1 MLVDLH
7 VHLRGTLIR
16 ETALSLAERNGGDIP
31 GDANSSGAYGWH
43 DFESFLRA
51 YDMVTSVV
59 RSAADLEEVACSY
72 LRRCA
77 AVGGAYVEFMLSP
90 PDLAR
95 TGVPFPDL
103 LRALRSAAERAAEEW
118 SIHSRLVATAVRH
131 LGPEAAIGAARMATS
146 VRSDIV
152 VGFGLTGN
160 ENLYA
165 ASEFAEAFHIARS
178 EGLRATAHA
187 GEHRPAETIIEAI
200 DSLGLDRVGHGVRAI
215 EAPDVTRQ
223 LAEAQIPL
231 EICLGSNLALGLYP
245 SITEHPVRGLSDAG
259 CAIVL
264 GTDDPG
270 FFDTDL
276 GQEYDLAEK
285 LGPPLSREAISSTAV
300 TAAFCDQKT
309 KALLRA
315 RLEIAAEE
323 RMARALSYK
332 SSLTR
337 T

>member
-16 ETALSLAERNGGDIP
+16 ETIMSLAERNGVDIP
-31 GDANSSGAYGWH
+31 YAARTPRRYGWR

-51 YDMVTSVV
+51 YDLVTSVV

-77 AVGGAYVEFMLSP
+77 AIGGAYVEFMLSP

-95 TGVPFPDL
+95 TGVPFQDQ
-103 LRALRSAAERAAEEW
+103 LRALQSAAERAAEEW

-131 LGPEAAIGAARMATS
+131 LGPEAAVQAARIATS
-146 VRSDIV
+146 VRTDIL

-160 ENLYA
+160 ENA
-165 ASEFAEAFHIARS
+165 HTASEFTEAFHIARS
-178 EGLRATAHA
+178 EGLRTTAHA
-187 GEHRPAETIIEAI
+187 GEHRPAETIIEA
-200 DSLGLDRVGHGVRAI
+200 LDALQLNRVGHGVRAI
-215 EAPDVTRQ
+215 ESPDVTRQ
-223 LAEAQIPL
+223 LAGAQIPL

-245 SITEHPVRGLSDAG
+245 SMAEHPIRGLADAG
-259 CAIVL
+259 CTIVL

-276 GQEYDLAEK
+276 GREYDRAEQM
-285 LGPPLSREAISSTAV
+285 GPPLTRDAISAAAIK
-300 TAAFCDQKT
+300 AAFCDHKT
-309 KALLRA
+309 KAHLGA
-315 RLEIAAEE
+315 RL
-323 RMARALSYK
+323 K
-332 SSLTR
+332 GQT
-337 T
+337 

>member
-16 ETALSLAERNGGDIP
+16 ETVLSLAERNGIDFPDVARLAGRC
-31 GDANSSGAYGWH
+31 GWH

-51 YDMVTSVV
+51 YDLVTSVV

-72 LRRCA
+72 LHRCA
-77 AVGGAYVEFMLSP
+77 AIGGAYVEFMLSP

-95 TGVPFPDL
+95 TGVPFHDQ
-103 LRALRSAAERAAEEW
+103 LRSLQSAAERAVEQW
-118 SIHSRLVATAVRH
+118 GIHSSLIATAVRH
-131 LGPEAAIGAARMATS
+131 LGPEAAVQAARMATS
-146 VRSDIV
+146 VRADIL

-160 ENLYA
+160 ENVHS
-165 ASEFAEAFHIARS
+165 ASEFTEAFHIARS

-200 DSLGLDRVGHGVRAI
+200 DALGLDRVGHGVRAI
-215 EAPDVTRQ
+215 ESPDVTRQ
-223 LAEAQIPL
+223 LADAQIPL

-245 SITEHPVRGLSDAG
+245 SVAKHPIRSLTDAG

-270 FFDTDL
+270 FFNTDL
-276 GQEYDLAEK
+276 RLEYERAEHM
-285 LGPPLSREAISSTAV
+285 GPPLTRDTISATAIE
-300 TAAFCDQKT
+300 AAFCDHET
-309 KALLRA
+309 KARLRA
-315 RLEIAAEE
+315 RLQD
-323 RMARALSYK
+323 
-332 SSLTR
+332 R
-337 T
+337 TIPAV